1 MTANDVTKGLIDLLD
16 EDRATVLGAVF
27 SRPWEVEIKLRLM
40 DRVGYETN
48 VNQHGKSD
56 QCVRGSLG
64 HTAIYECL
72 C

>member
-1 MTANDVTKGLIDLLD
+1 VLD
-16 EDRATVLGAVF
+16 EDRATVQGAVF
-27 SRPWEVEIKLRLM
+27 TRPWEVEIKLRLM
-40 DRVGYETN
+40 DRVEYETS

-56 QCVRGSLG
+56 HCVRD